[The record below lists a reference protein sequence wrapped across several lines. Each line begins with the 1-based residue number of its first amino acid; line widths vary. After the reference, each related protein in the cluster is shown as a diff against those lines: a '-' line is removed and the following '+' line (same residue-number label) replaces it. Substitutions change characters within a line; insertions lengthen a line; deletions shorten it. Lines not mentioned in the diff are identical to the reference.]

1 MTIPGSAAAPPKRK
15 DPLPEGMIP
24 IFIDGQLFMK
34 SKKEALHIAST
45 ILALVSGTENG

>member
-1 MTIPGSAAAPPKRK
+1 MTLPSSAA
-15 DPLPEGMIP
+15 DPLKRPNELSNGLIP
-24 IFIDGQLFMK
+24 IYIDGQLFMK

>member
-1 MTIPGSAAAPPKRK
+1 MTIPGSAADQPKRK

-34 SKKEALHIAST
+34 SKKEALNIAST

>member
-1 MTIPGSAAAPPKRK
+1 MTIPGSAADQHKRQ
-15 DPLPEGMIP
+15 DTVPEGMIP